1 MEKIVVVLDL
11 CQNQRHRS
19 LADLTHL
26 FGKFIS
32 FFGVST
38 TAVNCEKIT
47 SRDATHLVD
56 IPNQRTG
63 LVESKDHG
71 LSVRIKLLDP
81 EYTQITL
88 DSEPLIIS
96 I

>member
-1 MEKIVVVLDL
+1 MVVLEL

-32 FFGVST
+32 FFGVPT
-38 TAVNCEKIT
+38 TAVNCEEIT
-47 SRDATHLVD
+47 NRGAARLVD

-63 LVESKDHG
+63 LVASKDHS

-81 EYTQITL
+81 EYTLITL
-88 DSEPLIIS
+88 NSEPLITS